1 MVVSTSDLLIEE
13 VRVKILALP
22 EMIYLSVFFFF
33 YKDRTGYNDRNNT
46 ENNGQRFGGFSS
58 ERKVSVDNL

>member
-1 MVVSTSDLLIEE
+1 MVVTTSDLLIEE
-13 VRVKILALP
+13 VRVKIFALP
-22 EMIYLSVFFFF
+22 EMIYSPVFFF